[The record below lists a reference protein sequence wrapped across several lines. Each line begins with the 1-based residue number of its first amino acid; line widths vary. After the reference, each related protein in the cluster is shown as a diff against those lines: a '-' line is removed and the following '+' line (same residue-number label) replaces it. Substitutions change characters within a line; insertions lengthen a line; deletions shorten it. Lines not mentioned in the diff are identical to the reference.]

1 MGRMLLEVS
10 GPNLG
15 DLDISDSLYNRV
27 PLIYL
32 AQLCLVFEK
41 IKNTW
46 NFAMLSIELLKP
58 QQSWSPGPCIRYQN
72 VNSQAFTLT

>member
-1 MGRMLLEVS
+1 MLLEVS

-32 AQLCLVFEK
+32 VQLCLVFEK
-41 IKNTW
+41 ITKYA

-58 QQSWSPGPCIRYQN
+58 QQSWSPRPCIRYQN
-72 VNSQAFTLT
+72 GNSQAFILT